1 MRRSKVLVVGA
12 GEAGKST
19 LIKALVPGAMNLE
32 VDGRTVAMDHAVLT
46 RGSDMLSLVG
56 VPGQERFAPVRQ
68 VLATGAVCAIWV
80 HRAGQPIDTST
91 VELLSGIAGRGVP
104 YVVFVNRDDFG
115 TDEDGWQAPVGLA
128 PPEAVFVGN
137 LLSPDK
143 NLDDLQSIL
152 WRSVERS

>member
-1 MRRSKVLVVGA
+1 MAEVRRGKILVVGA

-46 RGSDMLSLVG
+46 RGPDVLSLVG

-80 HRAGQPIDTST
+80 HRAGRPVDAST
-91 VELLSGIAGRGVP
+91 AELVSGIAGRGVP
-104 YVVFVNRDDFG
+104 YVVFVNRDDG
-115 TDEDGWQAPVGLA
+115 RIDEDGWRGPAGLA
-128 PPEAVFVGN
+128 PPEAVFIGN
-137 LLSPDK
+137 LLSP
-143 NLDDLQSIL
+143 
-152 WRSVERS
+152 

>member
-32 VDGRTVAMDHAVLT
+32 VGGRTVAMDHAVLT
-46 RGSDMLSLVG
+46 RGADGLALIG
-56 VPGQERFAPVRQ
+56 VPGQKRFAPVRQ

-80 HRAGQPIDTST
+80 HRAGQPIDAST
-91 VELLSGIAGRGVP
+91 VELISGIAGRGVP
-104 YVVFVNRDDFG
+104 YVVFVNRDDLG
-115 TDEDGWQAPVGLA
+115 TDEDGWRVPAGLA

-137 LLSPDK
+137 LLSPDES
-143 NLDDLQSIL
+143 LDDLQSVL
-152 WRSVERS
+152 WRSVD